1 MFNLL
6 SLNFLIFSPILAA
19 AIIASPLFGTNPI
32 YIRRFAKTCATL
44 HFLYSLLFIVFYNFG
59 VESFYEEINVFG
71 SGWLSKLGINA
82 AFGLD
87 GLTVILTAVT
97 SFVFLIALVSSKT
110 IIRTKHKMYYSLM
123 FLLLSAVL
131 GIFCSKDMFVFLIF
145 WEAELIP
152 MYLLISQWGTDNSKY
167 SAMKYLLSAFAGSIF
182 LLLSMLGLFFY
193 GYHANGELSS
203 TIDFLRVS
211 MTDGIF
217 PVFIKEFLFWG
228 FFIGFAVKIPVI
240 PLHTWLPSAQSNSAA
255 PVSMILSAIILN
267 TGAYGIIKF
276 NLSLF
281 PELFIK
287 YAPIIMVFAVINIIW
302 AALCA
307 YKQKDIKKL
316 IGYSCIVY
324 MGLFLL
330 GLSSLTKAGINGA
343 FLIMMAHAFISSALF
358 LISGLIYQ
366 ATKTKNLQE
375 LSGLGKSMP
384 VLMYLTYIVSFAA
397 IGIPFTIGFP
407 AEILVFAGAFSADFE
422 FSGMFPKVLTLTAM
436 LIIVLSAVYILKL
449 FHCVFC
455 KTEYTEKKYHDIS
468 GHRLMCVSVI
478 CFCIILFGL
487 FPDTIMSIY
496 SNFTSLLME
505 ILRG

>member
-19 AIIASPLFGTNPI
+19 ALIASPLFGTNPI
-32 YIRRFAKTCATL
+32 YIRRFAKACATL
-44 HFLYSLLFIVFYNFG
+44 HFMYSLLFIVFYNFG
-59 VESFYEEINVFG
+59 VESFYEEINIFG

-87 GLTVILTAVT
+87 GLTVILTVLT
-97 SFVFLIALVSSKT
+97 SFVFLLALIASKT

-123 FLLLSAVL
+123 FILLSTIL

-152 MYLLISQWGTDNSKY
+152 MYLLISQWGTGNSKY
-167 SAMKYLLSAFAGSIF
+167 FAMKYLLFTFAGSIF
-182 LLLSMLGLFFY
+182 LLVSMLGLFFY

-203 TIDFLRVS
+203 TIDFLRIS

-217 PVFIKEFLFWG
+217 PVFIKKLLFWG
-228 FFIGFAVKIPVI
+228 FFIGFAVKLPVV
-240 PLHTWLPSAQSNSAA
+240 PLHTWLPSVNANSAA
-255 PVSMILSAIILN
+255 PINMLLSAIVLK
-267 TGAYGIIKF
+267 TGAYGLIKF

-281 PELFIK
+281 PELFTE
-287 YAPIIMVFAVINIIW
+287 YAPIIMLFGVINIIW

-307 YKQKDIKKL
+307 YKQKDIQKL
-316 IGYSCIVY
+316 IGYSSIVF

-330 GLSSLTKAGINGA
+330 GLSSLTKTGINGSC
-343 FLIMMAHAFISSALF
+343 FVIISHAFIASGLF

-366 ATKTKNLQE
+366 VTKTKSLPE
-375 LSGLGKSMP
+375 LSGLGNSMP
-384 VLMYLTYIVSFAA
+384 VLMSLTYIVSFAA
-397 IGIPFTIGFP
+397 IGMPFTIGFP
-407 AEILVFAGAFSADFE
+407 SELLIFSGAFSSDFE
-422 FSGMFPKVLTLTAM
+422 FSGMFPKIATLLSM
-436 LIIVLSAVYILKL
+436 LVQVLSAAYILRL

-455 KTEYTEKKYHDIS
+455 KTEHSGKNYHDIS

-487 FPDTIMSIY
+487 FPETIMCIY
-496 SNFTSLLME
+496 ENFTSFVAD